1 MKITP
6 LDIQNKKFKKKFRGL
21 DADEVASFLEVV
33 REQLEDLVREN
44 YAMKDQI
51 RQMENK
57 LKEYRDIEETMK
69 GVLVSTQQM
78 VHEHKVNAQKESEI
92 IKKEA
97 KLKAQE
103 ILMETQDKLIKFH
116 EEISELKR
124 IKKNFKEEVIRLIE
138 SHRRMVEMI
147 NAEEG

>member
-1 MKITP
+1 
-6 LDIQNKKFKKKFRGL
+6 
-21 DADEVASFLEVV
+21 
-33 REQLEDLVREN
+33 
-44 YAMKDQI
+44 MKDQI